1 MEHKNLI
8 ATIYLKDGNAVKGRG
23 DFTVVG
29 DWKEL
34 SKLYN
39 ESGVDKLYVFDLS
52 QNDKEHDIHVGIF
65 LNLSRD
71 IVIRVFGAGYIK

>member
-52 QNDKEHDIHVGIF
+52 QNDK
-65 LNLSRD
+65 
-71 IVIRVFGAGYIK
+71 